1 MPRVLYKVPV
11 VGVWMGGRWWCVE
24 GLNVDLVIGF
34 GPSLDL
40 GTWTWINIYL
50 AKTCCQSEVWHLRL
64 LVVLRDK
71 GRAKIPTFF
80 SKLIKFTH
88 LCT

>member
-1 MPRVLYKVPV
+1 MPRVLKKVPV
-11 VGVWMGGRWWCVE
+11 VVGGWWVGGWWC
-24 GLNVDLVIGF
+24 LNADLVIGF

-64 LVVLRDK
+64 LAVPR
-71 GRAKIPTFF
+71 
-80 SKLIKFTH
+80 
-88 LCT
+88 